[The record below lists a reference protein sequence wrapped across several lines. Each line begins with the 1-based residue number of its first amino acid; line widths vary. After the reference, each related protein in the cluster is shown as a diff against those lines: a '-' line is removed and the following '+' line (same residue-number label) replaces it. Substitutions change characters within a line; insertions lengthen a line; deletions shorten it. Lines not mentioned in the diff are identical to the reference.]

1 MCSRLEELR
10 QKMISTSQTNLD
22 RVITKKEKEWQD
34 RLREREQELVLQFQ
48 QQRQDLEV
56 KVVQFIIGDVHSF
69 IGHCLISL
77 DPGQLAT
84 TD

>member
-1 MCSRLEELR
+1 MKTCITFGFLHVLFKNQDKEEMCSRLEELR

-34 RLREREQELVLQFQ
+34 KLREREQELVIQFQ

-56 KVVQFIIGDVHSF
+56 KLEYSDS
-69 IGHCLISL
+69 
-77 DPGQLAT
+77 
-84 TD
+84 